1 MSVAILG
8 RREDQHLELKSRD
21 ALDSPDKIA
30 RAVVG
35 MLNADGGTI
44 WIGVDEED
52 SAAVSITPVAG
63 AARAR
68 ERLMDSL
75 LDMLEPSPTAD
86 EVTIGL
92 DPLGADPAVLVVHV
106 RPPGKTS
113 DRRPFALRKGG
124 GWHFLRRVGARNHP
138 MTRQE
143 IFGRRAG
150 GGQDQEVG
158 KAVEALER
166 DREVFQQDG
175 RTGLWM
181 GFQPAR
187 RLRLDVQSDR
197 LIELTMDPSLT
208 GNRRTGW
215 HFARSSRQPELTKD
229 GIQWGLWS
237 EPLGRFVTR
246 IEVNEDGSLRF
257 WAALERLHRNG
268 EEHEIW
274 PLVLLEY
281 PISAF
286 RIARVLYAGSLGA
299 DDPVAADLALFGIGG
314 WSLREGTPHDDLF
327 FGNDLSAPQDEPDL
341 VWEPVVFQFREID
354 EHPDRCGFRLVR
366 RVYQAFGFRES
377 DMPREYDVE
386 TGKLLLPE

>member
-1 MSVAILG
+1 MTVQILG

-21 ALDSPDKIA
+21 ALDAPDMIA

-44 WIGVDEED
+44 WIGVDEKD
-52 SAAVSITPVAG
+52 STAVSVTPVPG

-86 EVTIGL
+86 EIAISLEPV
-92 DPLGADPAVLVVHV
+92 GADPALLVVHV
-106 RPPGKTS
+106 RAPGEAS
-113 DRRPFALRKGG
+113 GRRPFALRKGG

-138 MTRQE
+138 MSRQE

-166 DREVFQQDG
+166 DRTVFQQEG
-175 RTGLWM
+175 GTGLWV
-181 GFQPAR
+181 GLQPAR
-187 RLRLDVQSDR
+187 SIHLDSQLDSLAQIGLDAK
-197 LIELTMDPSLT
+197 LT
-208 GNRRTGW
+208 GNRRAGW
-215 HFARSSRQPELTKD
+215 HFARTTYPPKLTKD
-229 GIQWGLWS
+229 GIEWGVRMEATGEVTAQGLLTERGGARFQAELDWLQWK
-237 EPLGRFVTR
+237 
-246 IEVNEDGSLRF
+246 
-257 WAALERLHRNG
+257 G
-268 EEHEIW
+268 EEREIW
-274 PLVLLEY
+274 PYILLEY

-286 RIARVLYAGSLGA
+286 RIARVIYNGLLKPT
-299 DDPVAADLALFGIGG
+299 DRVASGLALFGIGG
-314 WSLREGTPHDDLF
+314 WGLRPGSPGHF
-327 FGNDLSAPQDEPDL
+327 FRENEIVRMEEPDL
-341 VWEPVVFQFREID
+341 LWEPTVFRFGEID

-386 TGKLLLPE
+386 TGRLLLPE